1 MQGGKYDDLFGLIPD
16 LIALSNSPP
25 ETTSAPDPSFFNT
38 FNTPKFEFAFTEKQI
53 NGLTFLK
60 VP

>member
-1 MQGGKYDDLFGLIPD
+1 MTFPTPEKTILFGLIPD

-38 FNTPKFEFAFTEKQI
+38 FNTPKFEFAY
-53 NGLTFLK
+53 
-60 VP
+60 